1 MTMFQYTPKQIVAEL
16 DRFIVKQ
23 DNAKKAVAVALRNRW
38 RRQQVPDELREE
50 IVPNNIIMIGPTGVG
65 KTEIARRLARLV
77 NAPFVK
83 VEASNYTEVGYMGRD
98 VESIVRDLV
107 EISLSMVTREH
118 KVRVMKQAAER
129 AEDRIVDLLMP
140 RPTTPDPEDVAEAR
154 ERRERTRAKLRTKLR
169 AGELDE
175 RKVTVQVAPPTS
187 PIIEILSKSGMDDFN
202 IQMPGGAPGGVN
214 PFVPR
219 GQKEREVTVG
229 EARRVL
235 EEEESEKLLDRD
247 KVVAEAKE
255 LAESNGMVFV
265 DEIDK
270 IAGKTTYTTG
280 PDVSREGVQRDL
292 LPIVEGA
299 AVNTRYGVVRT
310 DHVLFVAAG
319 AFNVAK
325 PSDLIPEF
333 QGRFPIRVELSPL
346 GQEDF
351 ERILR
356 EPDSSL
362 LKQYTA
368 LLGSEGCELGFED
381 GAVKEIARV
390 AFAANERSENIGAR
404 RLQTVMAT
412 LLEEI
417 LFELPESGQARVVF
431 TAEDVKQTLD
441 SILAD
446 EDLTR
451 YIL

>member
-1 MTMFQYTPKQIVAEL
+1 MYHYTPTQVVREL

-23 DNAKKAVAVALRNRW
+23 DNAKKAVAIALRNRW
-38 RRQQVPDELREE
+38 RRQQAPEELREE

-77 NAPFVK
+77 GAPFVK

-98 VESIVRDLV
+98 VESIIRDLM
-107 EISLSMVTREH
+107 EISVGLVTAEH
-118 KVRVMKQAAER
+118 KEKVRVQAAER
-129 AEDRIVDLLMP
+129 VEERLVDMLMP
-140 RPTTPDPEDVAEAR
+140 GAPAPGPEPDPEAA
-154 ERRERTRAKLRTKLR
+154 ERRKRTREKLRAKLR
-169 AGELDE
+169 AGELEE
-175 RKVTVQVAPPTS
+175 RTVSVKTAPPSS
-187 PIIEILSKSGMDDFN
+187 PIIEIFSKSGLEDFN
-202 IQMPGGAPGGVN
+202 VTMPGGPPGMAN
-214 PFVPR
+214 PFQPR
-219 GQKEREVTVG
+219 AKKERDAKVR
-229 EARRVL
+229 EARRIL
-235 EEEESEKLLDRD
+235 EEEETENLLDRE
-247 KVVAEAKE
+247 KVVDEARE
-255 LAESNGMVFV
+255 RAESNGIVFV

-270 IAGKTTYTTG
+270 IAGKTAQTSG

-310 DHVLFVAAG
+310 DHVLFIAAG
-319 AFNVAK
+319 AFNIAK

-333 QGRFPIRVELSPL
+333 QGRFPIRVELAAL

-356 EPDSSL
+356 EPDASL
-362 LKQYTA
+362 IKQYTA
-368 LLGSEGCELGFED
+368 LLESEGCKLSFDED
-381 GAVKEIARV
+381 AVREIARV
-390 AFAANERSENIGAR
+390 AFTANERSENIGAR

-412 LLEEI
+412 LLEDV
-417 LFELPESGQARVVF
+417 LFELPESGRNKVNF
-431 TAEDVKQTLD
+431 KAEDVRSTLD